1 MKISVQYVN
10 DISGN
15 TQAVQLPINEWNKML
30 NKLNKYEQAFKLK
43 SDLKAAMD
51 EVKKLK
57 DKKIPKQT
65 LSDFLNE
72 L

>member
-43 SDLKAAMD
+43 SDLRAAMD

>member
-43 SDLKAAMD
+43 TDLKAAMD

>member
-15 TQAVQLPINEWNKML
+15 TKAVQLPINEWNKML

-43 SDLKAAMD
+43 SDLRAAMD